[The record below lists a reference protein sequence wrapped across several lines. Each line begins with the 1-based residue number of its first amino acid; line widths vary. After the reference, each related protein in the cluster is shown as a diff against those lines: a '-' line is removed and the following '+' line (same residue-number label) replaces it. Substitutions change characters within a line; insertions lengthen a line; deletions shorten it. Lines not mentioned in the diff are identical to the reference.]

1 MKKHNFLAVYCLQ
14 NTKTLKAL
22 PLEGC
27 ITALVSNQVT
37 VYGQNAANK
46 ITGIQKYDNSVW
58 GLYYLLKL
66 QSQTVFEACVYSGV
80 AHTKNK
86 KQYCGHYFLRVHSKA
101 EPNWTNTPWMLT
113 QICDPDDTDWTVP
126 VMCNKSHPRVVFLGG
141 VFRIHRADV
150 PSDLLSSS
158 YHTYSSLERMNRVN
172 WFEEWNGKLIIID
185 SSYHESCQPYTV
197 CDSIQCKA

>member
-1 MKKHNFLAVYCLQ
+1 MKKHNFLAVYYLQ
-14 NTKTLKAL
+14 NTKTLNAL

-126 VMCNKSHPRVVFLGG
+126 VMCNKSHPRVGFLGG
-141 VFRIHRADV
+141 FSEFTAQMCLVIYCPVHITHIHHWNRWIEWT
-150 PSDLLSSS
+150 DLKNEMASWS
-158 YHTYSSLERMNRVN
+158 
-172 WFEEWNGKLIIID
+172 
-185 SSYHESCQPYTV
+185 
-197 CDSIQCKA
+197 